1 MVHAQSDR
9 VLYVQHILKGARR
22 VETTPKPH
30 LVSSYRIFCPR
41 DMVPGKDLG
50 IAKCFEKD
58 GEEFIETKAQH
69 NVAVALSLSALLCS
83 APYPQPE
90 GGCFWL
96 GHFRLSQPSL

>member
-58 GEEFIETKAQH
+58 GEEFIETKGNTTWRWRCRFQR
-69 NVAVALSLSALLCS
+69 
-83 APYPQPE
+83 
-90 GGCFWL
+90 CFVPHL
-96 GHFRLSQPSL
+96 IPSPKVVVFG